1 MSFSLSWCS
10 ESISFLTLQRNSDA
24 SNVSSV
30 YEAGMAISID
40 QTIHDEFSERRASPI
55 PTRTVPGYVPGMP
68 RPMTP
73 RDFDF
78 DEQRSHS
85 TTPRAQ
91 SPFPDLPVSP
101 ILPNISTTKIRR
113 ASITS
118 TARPSP
124 ITPMSAA
131 PLFLQRSTNGRYT
144 PDDSQ
149 QRPGSGDASDLDNN
163 SSSIATRRRPASPLS
178 SPPFQPMAVTNRP
191 LSRPTTPSNV
201 IWTPNLNNN
210 QKSNHSR
217 HTSWTTDG
225 GTSSSDYHN
234 STEQSKQG
242 QRSLRSPPLLD
253 NSMFDFSQP
262 APFSFSSATNPSIGQ
277 IGSSE
282 QPHAFLPDV
291 GLSST
296 LPSTHS
302 PRSGTPTQNNS
313 QRSPISPTFSN
324 FERNGGS
331 KRSSRQNP
339 PSSPFHISSF
349 PSLGFTPRAN
359 SSRSSLDSVG
369 SSFHSWDETDKVLSL
384 FSDSKEQQPVAWHHF
399 GANDKSSSGTPGN
412 GSPDEEEWDPE
423 KVIQR
428 YAGLKKADIA
438 AIQEKLVVAAFT
450 KIANTDPRDRAPS
463 SMRRRRPSTSQS
475 NYARVSVIS
484 LMENTS

>member
-1 MSFSLSWCS
+1 
-10 ESISFLTLQRNSDA
+10 
-24 SNVSSV
+24 
-30 YEAGMAISID
+30 MAISID

-91 SPFPDLPVSP
+91 SPFPDPPVSP
-101 ILPNISTTKIRR
+101 TLPNISTTKIRR

-149 QRPGSGDASDLDNN
+149 QRPGSGDASDLGNN

-178 SPPFQPMAVTNRP
+178 SPPFQPMAVANRP

-201 IWTPNLNNN
+201 IWNPNFNNN

-217 HTSWTTDG
+217 NTSWTTDG

-234 STEQSKQG
+234 STEQ
-242 QRSLRSPPLLD
+242 RLRSPALLD
-253 NSMFDFSQP
+253 TPMFDFSRS
-262 APFSFSSATNPSIGQ
+262 APFSFSSAPSSPIGQ
-277 IGSSE
+277 IGSPE
-282 QPHAFLPDV
+282 QPHAFLPEV
-291 GLSST
+291 GFSSST
-296 LPSTHS
+296 LPSTDS

-339 PSSPFHISSF
+339 PSSPFNINSF
-349 PSLGFTPRAN
+349 PSLGFAPRAH

-399 GANDKSSSGTPGN
+399 SANDKSSSGTPGN

-423 KVIQR
+423 KIIQQ
-428 YAGLKKADIA
+428 YAGLKRADIA

-475 NYARVSVIS
+475 NYARVSVTS
-484 LMENTS
+484 SMENAS